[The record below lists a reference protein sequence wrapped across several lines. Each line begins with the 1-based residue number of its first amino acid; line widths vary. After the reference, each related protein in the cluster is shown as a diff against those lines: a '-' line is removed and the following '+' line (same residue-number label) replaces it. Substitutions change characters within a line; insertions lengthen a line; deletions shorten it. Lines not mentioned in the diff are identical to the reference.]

1 MKNQKAPNDIETILK
16 ELKSLA
22 KESLPIFSSMVDDI
36 IIWNCKD
43 ENHIELTLDRLLDF
57 CFDDE
62 NLLLYKK
69 LCRYYLTINPIATE
83 DYVKFYFEIYGE
95 EKWV

>member
-36 IIWNCKD
+36 IISNCKD
-43 ENHIELTLDRLLDF
+43 ENHI
-57 CFDDE
+57 
-62 NLLLYKK
+62 
-69 LCRYYLTINPIATE
+69 
-83 DYVKFYFEIYGE
+83 
-95 EKWV
+95 